1 MTVRE
6 TIDPNSSLWAWLAY
20 DLWFH
25 RTQRGLSLAQTAL
38 VVRVARGTV
47 SNWEAGRHRPN
58 DDHMVLLDRA
68 WNTGGHFQRLMHYA
82 RTGHDP
88 DWFKQYVQYEAA
100 AEVIKVYNGKNV
112 PLLVQTEAYAQAILK
127 TDGSARTAESLGKA
141 RMKRQSILD
150 GSARPYVWILI
161 DQEVLEC
168 PVGSKEVMAGQ
179 LRHLLGTEDDARLSV
194 RVILRSV
201 GHHPGHD
208 GPFQILKVNGREV
221 AYAGAQIGGRLIE
234 AGDEVA
240 ALGIKFDQIGAFAL
254 SRDGSRELIERTM
267 GMYQ

>member
-25 RTQRGLSLAQTAL
+25 RTQRGLSLARTAL

-58 DDHMVLLDRA
+58 DDHMALLDRA
-68 WNTGGHFQRLMHYA
+68 WNTGGHFQRLMYYA

-88 DWFKQYVQYEAA
+88 DWFRQYVQYEAA

-127 TDGSARTAESLGKA
+127 TDGSAR
-141 RMKRQSILD
+141 
-150 GSARPYVWILI
+150 PYVWILI

-179 LRHLLGTEDDARLSV
+179 LRHLLGAEDDARLSV
-194 RVILRSV
+194 RVILRSA

-234 AGDEVA
+234 AAPSKAWASPATRG
-240 ALGIKFDQIGAFAL
+240 GARPACGS
-254 SRDGSRELIERTM
+254 SRPPSTGATPPC
-267 GMYQ
+267 

>member
-6 TIDPNSSLWAWLAY
+6 TIDPNSSLWAWLAF
-20 DLWFH
+20 DLWLY
-25 RTQRGLSLAQTAL
+25 RTQRGLSLAQAAL
-38 VVRVARGTV
+38 VVKVARGTV

-58 DDHMVLLDRA
+58 DDHMALLDKA

-112 PLLVQTEAYAQAILK
+112 PLLVQTEEYAQAILK
-127 TDGSARTAESLGKA
+127 TDVPVQTAESLSKA
-141 RMKRQSILD
+141 RMKRQSVL
-150 GSARPYVWILI
+150 GRTGAPYVWILI

-179 LRHLLGTEDDARLSV
+179 LRHLLGVDDGPQLSV
-194 RVILRSV
+194 RVILRSA

-208 GPFQILKVNGREV
+208 GPFQLLKVHGREI

-234 AGDEVA
+234 TSDEVA

-254 SRDGSRELIERTM
+254 SRADSRELIERTM

>member
-6 TIDPNSSLWAWLAY
+6 TIDPNSSLWAWLAF

-25 RTQRGLSLAQTAL
+25 RTRRGLSLGQTAL
-38 VVRVARGTV
+38 IVRVARGTV

-58 DDHMVLLDRA
+58 EGHMKLLDGA

-100 AEVIKVYNGKNV
+100 AEVIKIYNGKNV
-112 PLLVQTEAYAQAILK
+112 PLLVQTEEYAQAILK
-127 TDGSARTAESLGKA
+127 TDGSARMAEVLSKA
-141 RMKRQSILD
+141 RMKRQSILE
-150 GSARPYVWILI
+150 GRTKPYVWILI

-168 PVGSKEVMAGQ
+168 PVGSKQIMAGQ
-179 LRHLLGTEDDARLSV
+179 LRHLLGTDDHPRLSV
-194 RVILRSV
+194 RVVLRST

-208 GPFQILKVNGREV
+208 GPFQLLKVHGREI

-234 AGDEVA
+234 AGDEA
-240 ALGIKFDQIGAFAL
+240 AELGIKFDQIGAFAL
-254 SRDGSRELIERTM
+254 SRDDSRGLIERTM